1 MLAYV
6 LISLIFQMLGFLLL
20 SLKACLDIDSLNL
33 KLVCRTYR
41 VWLMQNISVEGNQSK
56 WSQWY
61 FVSSSQT
68 TCCCVSDLNC
78 DFIYISFMALI
89 CVNRFQF
96 DWSATKYHTNRYH
109 FTGIHTLVDF
119 DWYKLALNVLILIC
133 NRIHNN
139 PNQIRKKVYLRY
151 QFVRPGNLFC
161 FLTL

>member
-78 DFIYISFMALI
+78 GFIYISFMALI

-96 DWSATKYHTNRYH
+96 DWSATKYHTNRYY
-109 FTGIHTLVDF
+109 FTGIHRLVDF
-119 DWYKLALNVLILIC
+119 DWYKL
-133 NRIHNN
+133 IHNN
-139 PNQIRKKVYLRY
+139 PNQIRKKGLFKVSVCSSGKPVLFFNLVSFRILNYLW
-151 QFVRPGNLFC
+151 C
-161 FLTL
+161 

>member
-1 MLAYV
+1 MLDYV

-56 WSQWY
+56 WLQWY

-96 DWSATKYHTNRYH
+96 DWSATKYHTNRYY

-119 DWYKLALNVLILIC
+119 DWYKLC
-133 NRIHNN
+133 FERIKIYWFVIEFIII
-139 PNQIRKKVYLRY
+139 QIKSEKRFIWGISL
-151 QFVRPGNLFC
+151 FVRETC
-161 FLTL
+161 FVF

>member
-1 MLAYV
+1 MFKKYILLVSKSTVEALKKMLAYV
-6 LISLIFQMLGFLLL
+6 LISLIFHMLGFLLL

-96 DWSATKYHTNRYH
+96 DWSATKYHTNRYY

-119 DWYKLALNVLILIC
+119 DWYKLALNVL
-133 NRIHNN
+133 
-139 PNQIRKKVYLRY
+139 RY
-151 QFVRPGNLFC
+151 IDL
-161 FLTL
+161 